1 MSQPSIP
8 PGDHAKAQAPDRQT
22 ALFTGMVMQQANL
35 AMMCLGRSPRPDSG
49 ESRVDLEAATLFI
62 DTLEMLEART
72 RGNLSADEAMLLRET
87 LTSLRIA
94 FVEAVDA
101 STARP
106 AADGAGTA
114 APAPPGPAEAS
125 RPVGGAPAAPGA
137 SAGDSAEADAR
148 KKFVKRY

>member
-1 MSQPSIP
+1 MSHTSIP
-8 PGDHAKAQAPDRQT
+8 PGEHAKAQSPDRQS

-49 ESRVDLEAATLFI
+49 ESRVDLEAASLFI
-62 DTLEMLEART
+62 DTLEMIEART

-106 AADGAGTA
+106 AANAASATA
-114 APAPPGPAEAS
+114 PVPPGTAEAS
-125 RPVGGAPAAPGA
+125 GASGGAPAAPGA
-137 SAGDSAEADAR
+137 SSGDSAEADAR